1 MIAVRLRRKG
11 VLHFARALLILV
23 LLAAAVPSLG
33 ADKAPPWWP
42 IQVKSWYGIYD
53 PGHKKPGYAAVSLN
67 RPKLEEWAPPRAPS
81 GRYTVG
87 VCVPHLK
94 DPYWSAV
101 NYGIIAE
108 ARRLGLGVRMTVA
121 GGYNEG

>member
-1 MIAVRLRRKG
+1 MIADRPRRSVG
-11 VLHFARALLILV
+11 SLASVLLV
-23 LLAAAVPSLG
+23 LASLMVAVPSHG

-42 IQVKSWYGIYD
+42 LQVKSWYGIYD
-53 PGHKKPGYAAVSLN
+53 PGRKEPGHAADSLN
-67 RPKLEEWAPPRAPS
+67 RPRLEEWMPPRAPS

-94 DPYWSAV
+94 DPYWVAV

-108 ARRLGLGVRMTVA
+108 AQRLGWA
-121 GGYNEG
+121 CA